1 MDLEYI
7 ESLYAKYRLGVIC
20 ETHEQRVQVIEYF
33 LSCGIEHGASGYS
46 KRVLD
51 IDGTREER
59 QWPNIFIR
67 CTNQYEIGGT
77 RAKDGVSFSDFL
89 LDVGTMNI
97 PDLEEFV

>member
-7 ESLYAKYRLGVIC
+7 EYLYSKYRFGVIC

-33 LSCGIEHGASGYS
+33 LSCGIEHGTSGYS
-46 KRVLD
+46 TRVLD

-67 CTNQYEIGGT
+67 CTKQYEIGGT
-77 RAKDGVSFSDFL
+77 RAKDGVSFADFL
-89 LDVGTMNI
+89 LDTGMNI